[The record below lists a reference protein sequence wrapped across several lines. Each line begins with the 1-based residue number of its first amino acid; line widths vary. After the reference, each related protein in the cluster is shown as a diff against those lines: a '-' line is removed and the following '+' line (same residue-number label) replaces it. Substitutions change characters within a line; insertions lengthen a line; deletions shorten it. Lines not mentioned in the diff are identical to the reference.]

1 MSQNIHENVTRLA
14 DGYIDQAVT
23 QLQAPLLDEDAVHN
37 VRVATKQLRGLV
49 RLYRKSKA
57 DPSQDEAAI
66 RINAVLRDIAKVFSS
81 QRDAHV
87 LEQTLQQV
95 ARRSDK
101 ATARQLMSIRDEILW
116 QTANALPD
124 MTPARLIEQL
134 ELVRALWLSTLVR
147 KDDAMFDALERLYR
161 RSRRDGWQ
169 ALNSRDVH
177 LLHQWRKRVKYLY
190 YQLSAWPG
198 ATDWRSSQ
206 LESLRLLGS
215 LLGKVHD
222 LDVLND
228 YLQEGG
234 QDAVPLLR
242 QVHKRRVR
250 MVKKIRRLYSR
261 AFVHTK
267 KDFRRKMQAP

>member
-14 DGYIDQAVT
+14 DGYIDQAVSH
-23 QLQAPLLDEDAVHN
+23 LKAPPLDEDAVHN

-57 DPSQDEAAI
+57 DPSQDEVAI
-66 RINAVLRDIAKVFSS
+66 RINSVLRDVAKVFSS

-87 LEQTLQQV
+87 LEQTLHQV
-95 ARRSDK
+95 AKRSDK
-101 ATARQLMSIRDEILW
+101 ATARQLMSIRDEVMW
-116 QTANALPD
+116 QTADALPD
-124 MTPARLIEQL
+124 MTPARLTEQL
-134 ELVRALWLSTLVR
+134 EAVRELWHSTLVR
-147 KDDAMFDALERLYR
+147 KDDAMLDALARFYR
-161 RSRRDGWQ
+161 RGRRDGWE
-169 ALNSRDVH
+169 ALSSRDVH

-190 YQLSAWPG
+190 YQLAAWPG

-222 LDVLND
+222 LDVLSD

-234 QDAVPLLR
+234 QDTAPLLR
-242 QVHKRRVR
+242 QMHKRRVR
-250 MVKKIRRLYSR
+250 MMKKIRRLYSR
-261 AFVHTK
+261 AFAHTK